1 MRALPDRDGFV
12 DDVERDWTHRLY
24 VAHSRDL
31 HRYATRRVGR
41 EIADDVIADVFRRVL
56 EYGGRFDAERG
67 SERAWLF
74 GITTNVLRNHRRSE
88 TRRMAALTREVQRVP
103 AAIDPLI
110 DTGAQLDAKSD
121 LRIVLDA
128 AATLDLADYELL
140 VLVVW
145 EELSSAEAAEALGV
159 QPGTVRSR
167 LHRIRRELAASHAA
181 AIRPS
186 TMPSE
191 GSQ

>member
-1 MRALPDRDGFV
+1 MSSLTGRDGFV
-12 DDVERDWTHRLY
+12 DDEAREWTHHLY

-31 HRYATRRVGR
+31 HRYASRRVGR
-41 EIADDVIADVFRRVL
+41 GIADDVIAEVFRRVL
-56 EYGGRFDAERG
+56 EQGDRFDAQRG

-121 LRIVLDA
+121 LRIVLDSA
-128 AATLDLADYELL
+128 AALDLADYELL

-145 EELSSAEAAEALGV
+145 EELSSTEAAEALGV

-167 LHRIRRELAASHAA
+167 LHRIRRELAAAHAA
-181 AIRPS
+181 AVRPS
-186 TMPSE
+186 TVTSE